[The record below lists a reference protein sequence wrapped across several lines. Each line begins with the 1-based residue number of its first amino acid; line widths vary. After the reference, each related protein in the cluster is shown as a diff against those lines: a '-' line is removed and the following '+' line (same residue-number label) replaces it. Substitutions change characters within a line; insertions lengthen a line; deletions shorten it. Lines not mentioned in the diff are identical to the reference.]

1 MRKPSDIA
9 IDRALLLYALQLLQK
24 PEDQASE
31 DAEEESPA
39 AVLMSDVK
47 VQQLAFLC
55 ELQMFA
61 QGFKGFHY
69 EYFRF
74 AYGAYSKD
82 LDNDL
87 LALRKKERLE
97 NFDLTAKARDAVD
110 LLLKAS
116 EGVETNQKVLEIVK
130 AVATT
135 YGPQDSG
142 AISKSVEAVEVST
155 PAEPESRLPIRAISF
170 HSTLLVPA
178 RIEVQSEFSL
188 PPSSLSRLSA
198 AVGM

>member
-9 IDRALLLYALQLLQK
+9 IDRALLLYLLQFVQR
-24 PEDQASE
+24 PEDE
-31 DAEEESPA
+31 ETEEESPA

-97 NFDLTAKARDAVD
+97 NFDLTDKAREAVD
-110 LLLKAS
+110 LLLKSS
-116 EGVETNQKVLEIVK
+116 EGVEANEKILEIVK

-135 YGPQDSG
+135 CGPQDSG

-170 HSTLLVPA
+170 HSTLLVPS
-178 RIEVQSEFSL
+178 RIEVKAEFTIPVPML
-188 PPSSLSRLSA
+188 NRLSA
-198 AVGM
+198 ALGV

>member
-9 IDRALLLYALQLLQK
+9 IDRALLLYALQLLEK
-24 PEDQASE
+24 PEDE
-31 DAEEESPA
+31 EAEEESPA

-61 QGFKGFHY
+61 QGLRGFHY

-87 LALRKKERLE
+87 LALRKK
-97 NFDLTAKARDAVD
+97 D
-110 LLLKAS
+110 
-116 EGVETNQKVLEIVK
+116 EGVETNQKILEIVK
-130 AVATT
+130 AIATT

-142 AISKSVEAVEVST
+142 AISRSVEAVEVST
-155 PAEPESRLPIRAISF
+155 PSEPDRRLPIRTISF
-170 HSTLLVPA
+170 HSTLLVPS
-178 RIEVQSEFSL
+178 RIEVKAEFAI
-188 PPSSLSRLSA
+188 PVPVLSRVSA
-198 AVGM
+198 ALGG

>member
-1 MRKPSDIA
+1 MRTPSDIA
-9 IDRALLLYALQLLQK
+9 IDRALLLYVLQLLQK
-24 PEDQASE
+24 SE
-31 DAEEESPA
+31 DEESEEESPA

-61 QGFKGFHY
+61 QGFRGFHY

-116 EGVETNQKVLEIVK
+116 EGIETNQKVLEIVK
-130 AVATT
+130 AMATT

-155 PAEPESRLPIRAISF
+155 PAEPESRLPIRAVSF
-170 HSTLLVPA
+170 HSTLLVPS
-178 RIEVQSEFSL
+178 RIEVKAEFTIPVL
-188 PPSSLSRLSA
+188 ALNRLSTA
-198 AVGM
+198 LGV

>member
-9 IDRALLLYALQLLQK
+9 IDRALLLYVLQLLQR
-24 PEDQASE
+24 PEDE
-31 DAEEESPA
+31 ELEEESPS
-39 AVLMSDVK
+39 AVLLSDVK

-97 NFDLTAKARDAVD
+97 NFDLTDKAREAVD
-110 LLLKAS
+110 LVLKES
-116 EGVETNQKVLEIVK
+116 EGVEANEKILEIVK

-135 YGPQDSG
+135 YGPQASG
-142 AISKSVEAVEVST
+142 AISKSVESVEVST

-170 HSTLLVPA
+170 HSTLLVPS
-178 RIEVQSEFSL
+178 RIEVKSEFTL
-188 PPSSLSRLSA
+188 PAPALTRLSA
-198 AVGM
+198 ALGV

>member
-9 IDRALLLYALQLLQK
+9 IDRALLLYALQLLEK
-24 PEDQASE
+24 PHDEE
-31 DAEEESPA
+31 AEEESPA

-61 QGFKGFHY
+61 QELRGFHY

-97 NFDLTAKARDAVD
+97 NFDLTDKAREAVEM
-110 LLLKAS
+110 LLKAA
-116 EGVETNQKVLEIVK
+116 EGVETNQKILEIVK
-130 AVATT
+130 AIVTT

-142 AISKSVEAVEVST
+142 AISRSVEAVEVST
-155 PAEPESRLPIRAISF
+155 PSEPDRRLPIRAISF
-170 HSTLLVPA
+170 HSTLLVPS
-178 RIEVQSEFSL
+178 RIEVKAEFAI
-188 PPSSLSRLSA
+188 PAPVLSRVSA
-198 AVGM
+198 ALGG

>member
-9 IDRALLLYALQLLQK
+9 IDRALLLFALQLLEK
-24 PEDQASE
+24 PEDE
-31 DAEEESPA
+31 EAEEESPA

-47 VQQLAFLC
+47 VQQLVFLC

-61 QGFKGFHY
+61 QGLRGFHY

-97 NFDLTAKARDAVD
+97 NFDLTDKAREAVEM
-110 LLLKAS
+110 LLKAS
-116 EGVETNQKVLEIVK
+116 EGVEANQKILEIVK
-130 AVATT
+130 AIATT

-155 PAEPESRLPIRAISF
+155 PSEPDSRLPIRAVSF
-170 HSTLLVPA
+170 HSTLLVPS
-178 RIEVQSEFSL
+178 RIEVKAEFAI
-188 PPSSLSRLSA
+188 PAPALSRLSTA
-198 AVGM
+198 LGG

>member
-9 IDRALLLYALQLLQK
+9 IDRALLLYLLQLLQK
-24 PEDQASE
+24 PQGEE
-31 DAEEESPA
+31 AEEESPA

-61 QGFKGFHY
+61 EALKGFHY
-69 EYFRF
+69 EYYRF
-74 AYGAYSKD
+74 AYGAFSKD

-97 NFDLTAKARDAVD
+97 SFDLTKKAEEAVKILLDA
-110 LLLKAS
+110 S
-116 EGVETNQKVLEIVK
+116 TGVESNEKILEIVRGI
-130 AVATT
+130 AAA
-135 YGPQDSG
+135 YGEQDSG
-142 AISKSVEAVEVST
+142 TVTKSVEAIEIST
-155 PAEPESRLPIRAISF
+155 PAEPEFKLPIKAISF

-178 RIEVQSEFSL
+178 RIEVKAEFAI
-188 PPSSLSRLSA
+188 PAPALSRLSA
-198 AVGM
+198 ALGG

>member
-1 MRKPSDIA
+1 MRTPADIA
-9 IDRALLLYALQLLQK
+9 IDRALLLYVLQLLQK
-24 PEDQASE
+24 PEDAE
-31 DAEEESPA
+31 AEEESPA
-39 AVLMSDVK
+39 AVLLSDVK

-87 LALRKKERLE
+87 LGLRKKERLE
-97 NFDLTAKARDAVD
+97 NFDLTDKACEAVEI
-110 LLLKAS
+110 LLKAS
-116 EGVETNQKVLEIVK
+116 EGVETNQKILEIVK

-142 AISKSVEAVEVST
+142 AISKSVESVEVSA
-155 PAEPESRLPIRAISF
+155 PSEPESRLPIRAISF
-170 HSTLLVPA
+170 HSTLLVPS
-178 RIEVQSEFSL
+178 RIEVEAEFAVPAPAL
-188 PPSSLSRLSA
+188 NRLSMA
-198 AVGM
+198 LGV

>member
-9 IDRALLLYALQLLQK
+9 IDRALLLYVLQLLQR
-24 PEDQASE
+24 PEDE
-31 DAEEESPA
+31 VLEEESPS
-39 AVLMSDVK
+39 AVLLSDVK

-97 NFDLTAKARDAVD
+97 NFDLTDKAREAVD
-110 LLLKAS
+110 LVLKES
-116 EGVETNQKVLEIVK
+116 EGVEANETILEIVK

-142 AISKSVEAVEVST
+142 AISKSVESVEVST

-170 HSTLLVPA
+170 HSTLLVPS
-178 RIEVQSEFSL
+178 RIEVKSEFTL
-188 PPSSLSRLSA
+188 PAPALTRLSA
-198 AVGM
+198 ALGV

>member
-1 MRKPSDIA
+1 MRTPSDIA
-9 IDRALLLYALQLLQK
+9 IDRALLLYVLQLLQK
-24 PEDQASE
+24 SE
-31 DAEEESPA
+31 DEESEEESPA

-61 QGFKGFHY
+61 QGFRGFHY

-97 NFDLTAKARDAVD
+97 NFDLTGKARDAVD

-116 EGVETNQKVLEIVK
+116 EGIETNQKVLEIVK

-170 HSTLLVPA
+170 HSTLLVPT
-178 RIEVQSEFSL
+178 RIEVKSEFSL
-188 PPSSLSRLSA
+188 PPPSLSRLSA